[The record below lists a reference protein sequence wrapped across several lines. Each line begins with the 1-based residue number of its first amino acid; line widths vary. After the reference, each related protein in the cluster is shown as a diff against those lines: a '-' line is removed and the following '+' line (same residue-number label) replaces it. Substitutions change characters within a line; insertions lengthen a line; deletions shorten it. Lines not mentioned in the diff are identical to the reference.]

1 MIDIRTRTADLL
13 GKTGFEP
20 EQFWLGVF
28 IFVVVVVSIGT
39 AVSLGNILRFEDER
53 QYMSIARNLV
63 DVGAYSINGNTPTA
77 YRPPSWPLLLAVGN
91 LISYNVIWLRLINLV
106 LHLGTSLLLLRF
118 VRRLGLPFAAA
129 LITSAAYLFFPVLY
143 FTATTFY
150 PQTLCAF
157 LIALMLNIM
166 LACGVWATAVL
177 GILTSVTALA
187 APGTALVLCLLVFL
201 QTYHLPMRAMLLR
214 LAVFGVAAALA
225 LTPWIARNYM
235 AFAAFIPLSTSAG
248 ENLLKGNLPGAGADT
263 GAAQVD
269 IDFYLKK
276 VSGLPEPEAD
286 KKMGGFALEWILS
299 NKREAAMLYLGK
311 FLNWFNYRNNLGTK
325 GQVTAIGSIVA
336 FLSYYSAL
344 IAAVV
349 GSSMWRRSVEPMS
362 RPLNFWLWLFY
373 IAAGLTY
380 AITFTR
386 VRFRVPFEII
396 LFILA
401 TPFVARLTN
410 WFDAVGNS
418 TKTKVIPF
426 LADHDR

>member
-28 IFVVVVVSIGT
+28 IFAVAAVSIGT
-39 AVSLGNILRFEDER
+39 AVSLGDILRFADEY

-63 DVGAYSINGNTPTA
+63 DLGVYSINGNTPTA

-166 LACGVWATAVL
+166 LACSVWATAVL

-248 ENLLKGNLPGAGADT
+248 VNLLKGNSPGAGADT
-263 GAAQVD
+263 GPLEQYAVATQPRPPGKASRRRRNSLFSPAVAAA
-269 IDFYLKK
+269 
-276 VSGLPEPEAD
+276 S
-286 KKMGGFALEWILS
+286 S
-299 NKREAAMLYLGK
+299 
-311 FLNWFNYRNNLGTK
+311 
-325 GQVTAIGSIVA
+325 
-336 FLSYYSAL
+336 SAWPNSTV
-344 IAAVV
+344 I
-349 GSSMWRRSVEPMS
+349 
-362 RPLNFWLWLFY
+362 
-373 IAAGLTY
+373 
-380 AITFTR
+380 
-386 VRFRVPFEII
+386 
-396 LFILA
+396 
-401 TPFVARLTN
+401 RLTATGGGI
-410 WFDAVGNS
+410 AVGHVVRPVPCTGMAARKS
-418 TKTKVIPF
+418 IAVKPRIV
-426 LADHDR
+426 HHGRG